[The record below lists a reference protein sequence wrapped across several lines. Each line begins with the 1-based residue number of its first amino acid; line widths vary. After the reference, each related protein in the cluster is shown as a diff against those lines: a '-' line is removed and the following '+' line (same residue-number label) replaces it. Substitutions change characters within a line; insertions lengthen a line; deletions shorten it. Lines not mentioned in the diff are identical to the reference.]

1 MSRVRGGVANRN
13 ESEKKRVQESVKGLS
28 LEQVVSQLGQVQLQV
43 QTGLANLNTILS
55 DRVAQLNDVETAIS
69 LKQDELKT
77 LIEIEKNVEDLEK
90 LEAEIQQTKKNWE
103 EERKEHFKTK
113 NETLAQT
120 EAECERKNQEWEYE
134 FERRKKMKEDELNDI
149 TTQREKGWNEREA
162 YLKSQE
168 TDLARLKQLE
178 QEYPEKIR
186 KETSKEVAIAEAR
199 LRRDFEQQM
208 QLLNKD
214 IEGERKLIAQKEE
227 SYKNQILELNN
238 QLSSLKTQLLTAQQD
253 AKDIAK
259 AALAASSD
267 KDVAEALKKVVG
279 NQGNSGQG
287 QKRA

>member
-178 QEYPEKIR
+178 QEYPEKLEAEIQQTKKNWEEER
-186 KETSKEVAIAEAR
+186 KEHFKTKNETLAQTFAYRDWETDRKSTR
-199 LRRDFEQQM
+199 LNSSHR
-208 QLLNKD
+208 
-214 IEGERKLIAQKEE
+214 
-227 SYKNQILELNN
+227 S
-238 QLSSLKTQLLTAQQD
+238 LSRMP
-253 AKDIAK
+253 
-259 AALAASSD
+259 SS
-267 KDVAEALKKVVG
+267 A
-279 NQGNSGQG
+279 
-287 QKRA
+287 